1 MVAHDV
7 VRLRLRGQQ
16 LREPFAATAEDALQ
30 NLLAVQAQEFPYARW
45 TLAQRTAGGSAA
57 GIERAVSEGTILR
70 THILR
75 PTWHFVHRQDLR
87 WLLAL
92 SAPRV
97 QQANAA
103 TYRRTGIDAASAA
116 RSGDVLAGAVAGG
129 AHKTREQL
137 AAELHRAGFG
147 AEGLELAYRILF
159 AELGGVLVSGSP
171 VRSAGGA
178 LKQTYALFD
187 ERVPAAPDGLMERP
201 RALAELVR
209 RYFTSRGPATEK
221 DCADWSRLT
230 LSDIRT
236 GLRTL
241 REAAPDGLETAMVDG
256 AAGYFSPGTDAGGA
270 GGPVRLDLIPCY
282 DEYVMGY
289 SNTRHLLGG
298 PAPLL
303 PGAGEPL
310 HRVLRNGRLAGVWR
324 HTLARGRCELD
335 VRLDSSHT
343 PGDEPEIGRLVAAY
357 GRFLGIPAVRL

>member
-1 MVAHDV
+1 MDAHDV
-7 VRLRLRGQQ
+7 VRLRLRAQQ
-16 LREPFAATAEDALQ
+16 LREPSAATAEDALQ

-45 TLAQRTAGGSAA
+45 TLAQRTAGGYAA

-75 PTWHFVHRQDLR
+75 PTWHFVYRQDLR

-97 QQANAA
+97 QQANAG

-116 RSGDVLAGAVAGG
+116 RSSDVLAGAVAGG

-137 AAELHRAGFG
+137 AAELRRAGFG
-147 AEGLELAYRILF
+147 AEGLELAYRIMY
-159 AELGGVLVSGSP
+159 AELSGVLVSGSP
-171 VRSAGGA
+171 VRSAAA
-178 LKQTYALFD
+178 LRHTYALFD
-187 ERVPAAPDGLMERP
+187 ERVPAAPDGLTERP

-230 LSDIRT
+230 LSDVRT
-236 GLRTL
+236 GLRVL
-241 REAAPDGLETAMVDG
+241 RETAPDALDTATVDG
-256 AAGYFSPGTDAGGA
+256 AAGYFSPGADAGAA
-270 GGPVRLDLIPCY
+270 GGKGRLDLIQCY

-289 SNTRHLLGG
+289 STTRHFLGG

-310 HRVLRNGRLAGVWR
+310 HLVLRNGRLAGVWR
-324 HTLARGRCELD
+324 HTLVRGRCELD
-335 VRLDSSHT
+335 VRLDSSRH
-343 PGDEPEIGRLVAAY
+343 PGDGPELGRVVAAY
-357 GRFLGIPAVRL
+357 GSFLGMPAVRL